1 MRCRISTLTL
11 VLALASS
18 PAMACSYSTDC
29 SPGSKCVKSGGNVL
43 GICSGGLLPG
53 NRNDRQPYKDPF
65 DPNRTVGNTCSF
77 NIDCGSG
84 NHCAMGSGIY
94 GVCVR
99 K

>member
-1 MRCRISTLTL
+1 LTL
-11 VLALASS
+11 VLVLASS
-18 PAMACSYSTDC
+18 PAMACSYSTDG

-43 GICSGGLLPG
+43 GICSGG

-65 DPNRTVGNTCSF
+65 DPNRQVGNTCSF
-77 NIDCGSG
+77 NIDYGSG
-84 NHCAMGSGIY
+84 NHRAMGSRIY